1 MRATAQNASDSM
13 ASLMHSERRMVVVPL
28 TTTVSSHF
36 QEIAMNKDQAKGR
49 IEEAKGKVK
58 EVAGKVVGN
67 KDLELKGKIQGTT
80 GKVQAAYGDLKED
93 IKKSI

>member
-1 MRATAQNASDSM
+1 MVTLID
-13 ASLMHSERRMVVVPL
+13 SERWIPTVVL
-28 TTTVSSHF
+28 TIIVNRHS
-36 QEIAMNKDQAKGR
+36 QEITMNKDQAKGR

-67 KDLELKGKIQGTT
+67 KDLELKGKIQGAS
-80 GKVQAAYGDLKED
+80 GKTQAAYGDLKAD

>member
-28 TTTVSSHF
+28 TTTVSSHS

-49 IEEAKGKVK
+49 IEEAKEK
-58 EVAGKVVGN
+58 
-67 KDLELKGKIQGTT
+67 
-80 GKVQAAYGDLKED
+80 
-93 IKKSI
+93 